1 MNIPDY
7 LHSPLLHNKQ
17 NDKVFQK
24 TYDTI
29 NDLTDKITINDM
41 RQAGLDA
48 TMRHDNGMKK
58 LFKDLS
64 SHNAT
69 IISDHIIKIVNYTI
83 HNFEK

>member
-7 LHSPLLHNKQ
+7 LHSPLLHNKK

-24 TYDTI
+24 TYDVI

-58 LFKDLS
+58 LFQDLS

-69 IISDHIIKIVNYTI
+69 IISDHIIEIVNYTI